1 MKDLELL
8 NLMIKDGETWI
19 SSAQISEIAG
29 KLHKNVMRDIRE
41 TLKRLSMLSRF
52 EPHTNE
58 IQSYL
63 ETFTVLYDKRY
74 VNGRVEDIMWLNR
87 SLATEVLMSYSL
99 EVRVNVQFLFWKV
112 SDKLKE
118 VGYKHENI
126 NELNKNM
133 DNLFEVI
140 KNNADLS
147 VEAYLNQDKYDVDKI
162 DIPTPYVHN
171 LIVKGLE
178 PIKPVLK
185 KIQGSDLDD
194 DFLLG
199 RILDSTIREYIDS
212 NLDKEFLKEVKEK
225 DIIKK

>member
-8 NLMIKDGETWI
+8 NLMIKDGDTWI
-19 SSAQISEIAG
+19 SSAQIAEIAG
-29 KLHKNVMRDIRE
+29 KLHKNVLRDIRE
-41 TLKRLSMLSRF
+41 TLERLSMLSKS
-52 EPHTNE
+52 EPHTKE
-58 IQSYL
+58 FQSYL
-63 ETFTVLYDKRY
+63 ETFSVLNDKRY
-74 VNGRVEDIMWLNR
+74 VNGRLDDIMWLNR

-99 EVRVNVQFLFWKV
+99 EVRINIQSLFWKV

-126 NELNKNM
+126 NELNKNV
-133 DNLFEVI
+133 DDLFEVI

-178 PIKPVLK
+178 PIIPVLK

-199 RILDSTIREYIDS
+199 RILDSAIREYIDS